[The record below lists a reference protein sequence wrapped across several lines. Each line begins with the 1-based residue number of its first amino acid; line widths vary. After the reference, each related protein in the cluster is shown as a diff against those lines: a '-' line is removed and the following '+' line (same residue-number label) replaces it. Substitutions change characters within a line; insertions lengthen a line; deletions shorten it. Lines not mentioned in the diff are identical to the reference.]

1 MLNMKVY
8 DATDQILGRFA
19 TRIAKELLKGENIR
33 IVNCEKAVI
42 SGNPKTTEKHYF
54 ERRKRGDPIHGPFYP
69 RTPDGIVRR
78 TIRGMLSYHK
88 PRGREA
94 FKRLRVYVNIPDEL
108 KDEKPIKIK
117 EFDVNKLKCKSISVG
132 DLSIAL
138 GAKKRW

>member
-1 MLNMKVY
+1 MKVY
-8 DATDQILGRFA
+8 DATGQIMGRFA
-19 TRIAKELLKGENIR
+19 TRIAKELLTGENIG

-54 ERRKRGDPIHGPFYP
+54 ERRQRGDPIHGPFYP

-78 TIRGMLSYHK
+78 TIRGMLPSHK
-88 PRGREA
+88 PKGREA
-94 FKRLRVYVNIPDEL
+94 FRRLKVHIGIPEEF
-108 KDEKPIKIK
+108 KKEKFIKIK